1 VRGQINE
8 TKFADIIDDQGSSFL
23 GPIRADKKNGELKR
37 KNKRSAGL
45 NDKAFMEFT
54 ERPLHYAHSCGSTA
68 VIQQFNRSCSPN
80 SCARSRPFLN
90 RMPNM
95 TWSSAH
101 SRKLV
106 LRTISPTD
114 GRR

>member
-23 GPIRADKKNGELKR
+23 GPIRADKKNGYELKR

-68 VIQQFNRSCSPN
+68 
-80 SCARSRPFLN
+80 LE
-90 RMPNM
+90 
-95 TWSSAH
+95 
-101 SRKLV
+101 
-106 LRTISPTD
+106 
-114 GRR
+114 